1 MPVTK
6 KQMKVVGKPYRH
18 WAPSEQKV
26 KLTGTVRPRSKVKY
40 DEGRN
45 KLTNYI
51 D

>member
-1 MPVTK
+1 
-6 KQMKVVGKPYRH
+6 MKVARKPYRH

-26 KLTGTVRPRSKVKY
+26 KLTGTVRPGSKVKY
-40 DEGRN
+40 NEGKN